1 MHTQAKW
8 YIGGF
13 AIVFIAVLAVIFGAP
28 YLYKGALMPV
38 QAAGSC
44 GSQWTKV
51 FEGKAGQD
59 GVFDVALA
67 LTENNLKKFL
77 LDGCSFKVVKDWTI
91 PDTRFMS
98 SFDCATAEYQNATNR
113 FQCLGAPYAD
123 ENNFSKSESAGI
135 DFIRGTAGSYRGL
148 ENNEAGEKIT
158 VMIFARK

>member
-1 MHTQAKW
+1 MHTKAKL

-38 QAAGSC
+38 QAAAGC
-44 GSQWTKV
+44 GPQWTKV

-91 PDTRFMS
+91 PDARFMS
-98 SFDCATAEYQNATNR
+98 SFDCAIAEYQNATNR
-113 FQCLGAPYAD
+113 FQCLGSPYA
-123 ENNFSKSESAGI
+123 ENNFSRSESVGI
-135 DFIRGTAGSYRGL
+135 DFVRGAAGSYRGS
-148 ENNEAGEKIT
+148 ENDEAGEKVT
-158 VMIFARK
+158 VMVFVQK

>member
-1 MHTQAKW
+1 MHTKAKW

-38 QAAGSC
+38 QAAAGC
-44 GSQWTKV
+44 GPQWTKV
-51 FEGKAGQD
+51 FEGKAEQD
-59 GVFDVALA
+59 GVFGVALA

-98 SFDCATAEYQNATNR
+98 SFDCATAEYQDATND
-113 FQCLGAPYAD
+113 FECLASPFAD
-123 ENNFSKSESAGI
+123 NNFSRSENATIG
-135 DFIRGTAGSYRGL
+135 FIRGTAGSYRGS
-148 ENNEAGEKIT
+148 ENDEAGEKIT
-158 VMIFARK
+158 VMVFVQK